1 MDRNSH
7 MPRGRRVQPLPI
19 ERSAEAHG
27 QPAGAAA
34 RKRPLLLA
42 LVVVLLAGWL
52 SFLSVLAIRG

>member
-1 MDRNSH
+1 